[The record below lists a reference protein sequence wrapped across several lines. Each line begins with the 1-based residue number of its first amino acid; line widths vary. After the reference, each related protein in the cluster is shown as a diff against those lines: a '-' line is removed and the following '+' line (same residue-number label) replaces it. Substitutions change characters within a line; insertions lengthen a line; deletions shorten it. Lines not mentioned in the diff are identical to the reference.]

1 MDELFT
7 VTELAQIYHVAPGT
21 VHYWISMDRIQGVP
35 HGRGKRYPVG
45 EIQKAY
51 NKRHPEAAAI
61 AA

>member
-7 VTELAQIYHVAPGT
+7 VKELAQIYHCEPGT
-21 VHYWISMDRIQGVP
+21 VHYWISKDRIQGVP
-35 HGRGKRYPVG
+35 YGRGKRYPIG

-51 NKRHPEAAAI
+51 NKRHPEAAAV